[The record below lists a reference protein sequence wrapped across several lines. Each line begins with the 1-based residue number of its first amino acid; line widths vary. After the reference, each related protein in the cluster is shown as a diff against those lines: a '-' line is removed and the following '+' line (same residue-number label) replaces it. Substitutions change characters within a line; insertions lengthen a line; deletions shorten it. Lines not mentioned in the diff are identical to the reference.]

1 MSHSANPLCFE
12 TLLAKTQIEES
23 QNLLSRRQKYICT
36 YVIEILTSNLH
47 TSTFIF
53 LSIFFIATFLRYSL
67 SEILKISLD
76 GSMHFVKCF
85 KPNNENTKNNELCKE
100 YLKNQLVYSGIQEAV
115 KSRKNGFPIRLTFV
129 DFLTR

>member
-1 MSHSANPLCFE
+1 M
-12 TLLAKTQIEES
+12 
-23 QNLLSRRQKYICT
+23 YT
-36 YVIEILTSNLH
+36 YVIVILYIPPIFIR

-53 LSIFFIATFLRYSL
+53 LSMYFTATFLRYSL
-67 SEILKISLD
+67 SEILKTSLD

-85 KPNNENTKNNELCKE
+85 KPNNENTKSNELCKE